1 MPTITV
7 PRGYQSLASLQTV
20 EAAQSMKPAWL
31 RIPVASRI
39 SGLSRTHLFN
49 AIAREEI
56 RSVHVKQPGNEKG
69 IRLINFDSLLAYV
82 ESFGDSR

>member
-1 MPTITV
+1 MSELSS
-7 PRGYQSLASLQTV
+7 PRLPRLAAMQTV
-20 EAAQSMKPAWL
+20 EAAQRMEPKWL

-49 AIAREEI
+49 AIARDEI

-69 IRLINFDSLLAYV
+69 IRLISFESLMQYV
-82 ESFGDSR
+82 ESFGEVA